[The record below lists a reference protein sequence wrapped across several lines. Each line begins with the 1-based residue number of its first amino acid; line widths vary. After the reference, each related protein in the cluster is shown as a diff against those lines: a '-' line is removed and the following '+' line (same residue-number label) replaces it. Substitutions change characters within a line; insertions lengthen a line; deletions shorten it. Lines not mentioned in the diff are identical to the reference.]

1 MHLNLK
7 KYVEELVNT
16 DESDA
21 TSIFDYSEDEF
32 QSQAESRPNI
42 WSVTQNYTTLYKN
55 RTGITE
61 DFLEKLI
68 RLV

>member
-7 KYVEELVNT
+7 KYVEELVDT

-21 TSIFDYSEDEF
+21 MSISDYSEDEF
-32 QSQAESRPNI
+32 KSPVESRPNI
-42 WSVTQNYTTLYKN
+42 WSVTQNYEPLYKN

-68 RLV
+68 MLI